1 MEVNK
6 SYIQFLL
13 QLLNN
18 DEKIDIEKNQEGLI
32 VNLYLTLLSL
42 SNLEYSDDIDEKE
55 KETISDF
62 LRKLNNLKVKIQLK
76 RKVAETNKLAKEII
90 TKYYENINI
99 LSIYIKDGIE
109 LENTINSM
117 DAKSLTKLIDS
128 ITKDKMNKEYNKTE
142 RNAKRKELVK
152 LLPTNEYYIENGIIY
167 IKNNQELPDENNIN
181 NVKESFNELNKAKI
195 ENTKEDIELKSEE
208 TIEIRKDDA
217 TTINTIIHNTI
228 ELEKIDINDEHINE
242 KNIKETIAIEKEND
256 RATKKNDNIY
266 EVITIKDFIEMFNYL
281 LNQDNYKKTYKN
293 KSNQKTHDLIV
304 SNIIKIL
311 LDNKITKEELNKI
324 LIPILLTY
332 ILSLNMKKYKNIDTS
347 EFNIENIKINEL
359 YSLASQQTETNDKT
373 TKWRNISI
381 PNEYL
386 LDKLREMIRMGMY
399 YHKDDTFF
407 LEHVENNTSDFK
419 ISIKIEQIKQF
430 LKTILEAN

>member
-18 DEKIDIEKNQEGLI
+18 DEDIDIEKNQEGLI

-42 SNLEYSDDIDEKE
+42 SNLEYSEDIDQKE
-55 KETISDF
+55 KEIISDF

-76 RKVAETNKLAKEII
+76 RKASETNKLAEELI
-90 TKYYENINI
+90 TQYYENINI

-109 LENTINSM
+109 LENTINTM

-128 ITKDKMNKEYNKTE
+128 VTKDKMNKEYNKTE
-142 RNAKRKELVK
+142 RNQRRKELVK
-152 LLPTNEYYIENGIIY
+152 LLPTSEYYIDNETIF
-167 IKNNQELPDENNIN
+167 IKNNNIN
-181 NVKESFNELNKAKI
+181 DLNNAEDEDNNKIEIENVNTDTSEKLETNKLETEKNKETENEELNNSNI
-195 ENTKEDIELKSEE
+195 NLED
-208 TIEIRKDDA
+208 TI
-217 TTINTIIHNTI
+217 TINNLIQNTL
-228 ELEKIDINDEHINE
+228 ELEKIEI
-242 KNIKETIAIEKEND
+242 KNIETENKELNKSNDTYEKI
-256 RATKKNDNIY
+256 K
-266 EVITIKDFIEMFNYL
+266 VKDFIEMFGYL

-293 KSNQKTHDLIV
+293 KSNQKTHELIIT
-304 SNIIKIL
+304 NIIKIL

-324 LIPILLTY
+324 LVPILLTY
-332 ILSLNMKKYKNIDTS
+332 ILSFNSKKYNNIDTS

-359 YSLASQQTETNDKT
+359 YSLASNQNETNDKT

-386 LDKLREMIRMGMY
+386 LNKLREMVRMGMY

-419 ISIKIEQIKQF
+419 ISIKTEGIKQF
-430 LKTILEAN
+430 LKTILETN

>member
-55 KETISDF
+55 KDTISDF

-76 RKVAETNKLAKEII
+76 RKAAETNKLADEII

-99 LSIYIKDGIE
+99 LSTYIKDGIE
-109 LENTINSM
+109 LENTINTM

-142 RNAKRKELVK
+142 RNARRKELVK
-152 LLPTNEYYIENGIIY
+152 LLPTSEYYIENGTIY
-167 IKNNQELPDENNIN
+167 IKNNQELSEEIN
-181 NVKESFNELNKAKI
+181 NDKKEELDTSKI
-195 ENTKEDIELKSEE
+195 ENKKEDDI
-208 TIEIRKDDA
+208 
-217 TTINTIIHNTI
+217 TTINTIIHNTM
-228 ELEKIDINDEHINE
+228 ELEKIDINDKNNEDAINSINIE
-242 KNIKETIAIEKEND
+242 NKNTEETKQNN
-256 RATKKNDNIY
+256 TY
-266 EVITIKDFIEMFNYL
+266 EEITIKNFIEMFSYL

-324 LIPILLTY
+324 LVPILLTY
-332 ILSLNMKKYKNIDTS
+332 ILSLNMKKYNNIDTS

-386 LDKLREMIRMGMY
+386 LNKLREMISLGMY

-407 LEHVENNTSDFK
+407 LEHVENNASDFK
-419 ISIKIEQIKQF
+419 ISIKTEQIKQF

>member
-18 DEKIDIEKNQEGLI
+18 EEKIDIEKNQEGLI

-55 KETISDF
+55 KDTISDF

-76 RKVAETNKLAKEII
+76 RKATETNKLAEEIT

-99 LSIYIKDGIE
+99 LSTYIKDGIE
-109 LENTINSM
+109 LENTINTM

-142 RNAKRKELVK
+142 RNARRKELVK
-152 LLPTNEYYIENGIIY
+152 LLPTSEYYIENGTMY
-167 IKNNQELPDENNIN
+167 IKNNKEIQVQKEDTNIDADT
-181 NVKESFNELNKAKI
+181 SKI
-195 ENTKEDIELKSEE
+195 ENKKENIEFQNDKSIEIKEDNI
-208 TIEIRKDDA
+208 
-217 TTINTIIHNTI
+217 TTINTIVRNTM
-228 ELEKIDINDEHINE
+228 ELEKNDIND
-242 KNIKETIAIEKEND
+242 KNSEDTITNIDVETENKKETKLN
-256 RATKKNDNIY
+256 NIY
-266 EVITIKDFIEMFNYL
+266 EEITIKDFIEMFSYL
-281 LNQDNYKKTYKN
+281 LNQDNYKQTYKN
-293 KSNQKTHDLIV
+293 KLNQKTHDLIV

-324 LIPILLTY
+324 LVPILLTY
-332 ILSLNMKKYKNIDTS
+332 ILSLNMKKCNNIDTS

-359 YSLASQQTETNDKT
+359 YSLAATQTETNDKT

-386 LDKLREMIRMGMY
+386 LNKLREMIRMGMY

-419 ISIKIEQIKQF
+419 ISIKIEQMKQF

>member
-18 DEKIDIEKNQEGLI
+18 EEKIDIEKNQEGLI

-76 RKVAETNKLAKEII
+76 RKVAETNKLAEEII

-109 LENTINSM
+109 LENTINTM

-142 RNAKRKELVK
+142 RNARRKDLVK
-152 LLPTNEYYIENGIIY
+152 LLPTNEYYIENGIIH
-167 IKNNQELPDENNIN
+167 IKNNQELQVQKENTNIDTD
-181 NVKESFNELNKAKI
+181 KSKI
-195 ENTKEDIELKSEE
+195 ENRKEDIELQNDKLIE
-208 TIEIRKDDA
+208 TNQDDT
-217 TTINTIIHNTI
+217 TTINTIIHNTM
-228 ELEKIDINDEHINE
+228 ELEKIDINDNNNE
-242 KNIKETIAIEKEND
+242 DAITNIDVENKNTEK
-256 RATKKNDNIY
+256 TKQNSNIY
-266 EVITIKDFIEMFNYL
+266 EEITIKDFIEMFSYL

-311 LDNKITKEELNKI
+311 LDNKITKEEINKI
-324 LIPILLTY
+324 LVPILLTY
-332 ILSLNMKKYKNIDTS
+332 ILSLNMKKCNNIDTS

-359 YSLASQQTETNDKT
+359 YSLASQQPETNDKT

-386 LDKLREMIRMGMY
+386 LNKLREMISFGMY
-399 YHKDDTFF
+399 YHKDDTLF

-419 ISIKIEQIKQF
+419 ISIKIEPMKQF

>member
-18 DEKIDIEKNQEGLI
+18 EEKIDIEKNQEGLI

-76 RKVAETNKLAKEII
+76 RKVTETNKLAEEII

-99 LSIYIKDGIE
+99 LSTYIKDGIE
-109 LENTINSM
+109 LENTINAM

-142 RNAKRKELVK
+142 RNARRKDLVK
-152 LLPTNEYYIENGIIY
+152 LLPTNEYYIENGIMY
-167 IKNNQELPDENNIN
+167 IKNNQELQVQQENIN
-181 NVKESFNELNKAKI
+181 IDVDTNEELDTSKI
-195 ENTKEDIELKSEE
+195 ENKKEDIELQNDKLIE
-208 TIEIRKDDA
+208 TKQDDT
-217 TTINTIIHNTI
+217 TTINTIIHNTM
-228 ELEKIDINDEHINE
+228 ELEKIDINDNNNE
-242 KNIKETIAIEKEND
+242 DKITNIDIENAEQPKQNS
-256 RATKKNDNIY
+256 NIY
-266 EVITIKDFIEMFNYL
+266 EEITIKDFIEMFSYL

-311 LDNKITKEELNKI
+311 LDNKITKEEINKI
-324 LIPILLTY
+324 LVPILLTY
-332 ILSLNMKKYKNIDTS
+332 ILSLNMKKYNNIDTS

-359 YSLASQQTETNDKT
+359 YSLAATQTESNDKT

-386 LDKLREMIRMGMY
+386 LNKLREMISLGMY

-419 ISIKIEQIKQF
+419 ISIKIEPMKQF

>member
-18 DEKIDIEKNQEGLI
+18 DEDIDIEKNQEGLI

-42 SNLEYSDDIDEKE
+42 SNLEYSEDIDQKE
-55 KETISDF
+55 KEIISDF

-76 RKVAETNKLAKEII
+76 RKASETNKLAEELI
-90 TKYYENINI
+90 TQYYENINI
-99 LSIYIKDGIE
+99 LSIYIKDGIG
-109 LENTINSM
+109 LENTINTM

-128 ITKDKMNKEYNKTE
+128 VTKDKMNKEYNKTE
-142 RNAKRKELVK
+142 RNQRRKELVK
-152 LLPTNEYYIENGIIY
+152 LFPTSEYYIDNETIF
-167 IKNNQELPDENNIN
+167 IKNNNIN
-181 NVKESFNELNKAKI
+181 DLSNTEDEDDNKIEIENVNTDTSEKLETKKIETEKNKETENEELNNSNI
-195 ENTKEDIELKSEE
+195 NLED
-208 TIEIRKDDA
+208 TI
-217 TTINTIIHNTI
+217 TINNLIQNTL
-228 ELEKIDINDEHINE
+228 ELEKIEINNIETENKELNNSNDTYE
-242 KNIKETIAIEKEND
+242 KIK
-256 RATKKNDNIY
+256 
-266 EVITIKDFIEMFNYL
+266 VKDFIEMFGYL

-293 KSNQKTHDLIV
+293 KSNQKTHELIIA
-304 SNIIKIL
+304 NIIKIL

-324 LIPILLTY
+324 LVPILLTY
-332 ILSLNMKKYKNIDTS
+332 ILSLNSKKYNNIDTS

-359 YSLASQQTETNDKT
+359 YSLASNQNETNDKA

-386 LDKLREMIRMGMY
+386 LNKLREMVLMGMY

-419 ISIKIEQIKQF
+419 ISIKTEGIKQF
-430 LKTILEAN
+430 LKTILETN